1 MSNEAKLREYL
12 KKAIADTR
20 EAQGRLRDLED
31 AASEPIAIV
40 GMACRYP
47 GDIRSPEDLWQA
59 VSEGVDCIGEF
70 PGDRGWN
77 TDRLYDPDPDA
88 GGTTYTRHGGFL
100 HDAGEF
106 DAGFFGISPREATAI
121 DPQHRLLLETAW
133 EAVEDA
139 GIAPRTLRGSRT
151 GVFAGA
157 MYQDYAPR
165 PAETPPAL
173 EGLIAGGTAGSIA
186 SGRVAYTLGLEG
198 PAVTIDTACS
208 SSLVALHLAAQ
219 ALRSGECDR
228 ALAGGVTVM
237 ATPTVF
243 VEFSRQR
250 GLAPDGRCKA
260 FAAGADGTGWA
271 EGVGFLVLERLS
283 DAVREGHRVLAL
295 VRGSAVNQDG
305 ASNGLTAPNGPS
317 QERVIT
323 AALANARLST
333 GDVDAVEAHGTG
345 TTLGDP
351 IEAHALLAT
360 YGKHRPADRPL
371 WLGSLKSNIGH
382 SQAAAGVG
390 SVIKMVQA
398 MRHGVLPKTLHVDE
412 PSPHVEWD
420 SGAVELLT
428 ENRTWP
434 ETGRPRRAGVSSF
447 GISGTNAHVIVEQA
461 PEPERTGA
469 EPEQAGAEPA
479 ETGAEPDET
488 GAKLDETGA
497 APDVVPGAMPEA
509 VPWVLSAQ
517 TDDALRAQ
525 AVRLADH
532 LSRHPELRPADVG
545 FSLATTRAHL
555 DRRAAVVGR
564 DRDALVAGLA
574 AVASGATAGVEAA
587 DGAQP
592 VFVFPGQG
600 AQWAGMAAPLLDSSP
615 VFARAIR
622 ECSAAL
628 APYVDWS
635 VEDVLRSAPGAPG
648 LERVDVVQPVS
659 FAVMVSLARLWE
671 SHGVVP
677 AAVVGH
683 SQGEIAAAVVAGAL
697 SLDDGARVVTLRS
710 KAIGEVLSGHG
721 GMMSVAVSAER
732 AAELITEAAQATQA
746 TESTE
751 SADLAERVG
760 VAVVNGPASV
770 VVAGEPEALARVA
783 AACEAHGVRHRLL
796 PVDYASHSPQVS
808 TIEERLLTDLA
819 PVTPRTS
826 TIPFY
831 STVTG
836 NLLDTTE
843 LDAAYWYRNLRQTVL
858 FEDTTRAVADTG
870 SRLFIEISSH
880 LVLASGIQDTLADRG
895 AVATLGTLR
904 RDHGGLDQFLT
915 ALGQAHAHGV
925 SLDWSTVF
933 GDRPRRVDLPT
944 YAFQRERY
952 WWTPARSADP
962 AHFGL
967 TPTDHPLLGSVVHTA
982 EGDSVLFTGSLSLT
996 THPWLADHG
1005 VLGSVILPG
1014 TALIEMAVH
1023 AGDHVGASVLDE
1035 LVIEAPLLLAADQ
1048 QVHLQLAV
1056 GAAEADGSRPV
1067 TVHSRPDRPDSPW
1080 ILHARGVLGTDAA
1093 PGLDETTGLGDAADA
1108 VWPPSG
1114 AAPLDVSDAYDVLA
1128 ATGLDY
1134 GPFFQGLTAA
1144 WRSGQDL
1151 YAEIGLPADDTTG
1164 FGIHPA
1170 LLDASLHAF
1179 AHDNLT
1185 SGTGV
1190 SLAFA
1195 WSGVRLHATGA
1206 TALRVRLTP
1215 TGDDTVSLH
1224 ATDPT
1229 GQPVLTVDAL
1239 TTRPV
1244 AADQLAAAARA
1255 ARPDAL
1261 FDLVWASL
1269 DPARA
1274 EPAPVTVADVV
1285 AEDGPVPDFL
1295 LLVPEVS
1302 GADALAATHTAT
1314 RAVLARLQA
1323 WLADERLTSA
1333 RIAVLTAGA
1342 VAVDDGED
1350 VDPAAAAVWG
1360 LVRSAQAEHPDRIVL
1375 VDGEPG
1381 AEPDLSAV
1389 LAAATAAGEPQ
1400 VAVRAGAVRVLRLA
1414 RPAADPY
1421 APPAGDAWRLRV
1433 LDPGDPASL
1442 APVPDPDDP
1451 AALAPTDVRV
1461 SVRAA
1466 GITSRDL
1473 SVALGRPSDGPS
1485 TTGGDLGGVPGGEL
1499 AGALGGELGGELAG
1513 VVTAVGSE
1521 VTGLAPGDRVM
1532 GIGTGTFG
1540 PSVVTDRR
1548 LLVRIPSGLTFP
1560 QAASVPV
1567 AFLTALH
1574 TLRDLGGLTSDES
1587 VLIHAGPD
1595 GTALAAVQVA
1605 RHLGAHVHATAG
1617 PAGRG
1622 ALLDLGVD
1630 PERIADP
1637 GSPEFEQAVLRA
1649 TGGRGVDVV
1658 LNSLTGESVDA
1669 SLRLLPRGGR
1679 FLELGES
1686 ERRDPTETA
1695 VLHPGVE
1702 YAAHD
1707 LGRTD
1712 PDLLQALLAE
1722 VAELF
1727 DSGVLRPLP
1736 VTAWPLTRAEAA
1748 LRHVDRAPHA
1758 GKIVLTVDRS
1768 PDPEGT
1774 ALVTGGTG
1782 ALGSVVARHLVTAHG
1797 IRHLLLTSRRG
1808 IAAAGAPE
1816 LVAKLE
1822 ELGASVT
1829 VAACD
1834 VGDRDALAALL
1845 ASIPGAHP
1853 LTTVVHTAGVVDDGL
1868 LASLSDE
1875 QIATVLRPKA
1885 DAAWHLHEL
1894 TRDLDLSAFVL
1905 YSSLA
1910 GTLGGPGVANYSAA
1924 NAFLDAL
1931 AQRRRVQG
1939 LPAVSMVWGLW
1950 EEEGGMI
1957 QRLSAGDRTR
1967 MARDG
1972 LRTITGD
1979 HGMSMLDSALARSR
1993 PVVVAT
1999 PFDPSAVRG
2008 EVAAALRGLVR
2019 TTGRRTAAGQGAVD
2033 GALARRLAALGAGE
2047 QRALLAELVGEHAAA
2062 VLGHTDA
2069 SAVRAG
2075 QAFRDLGFDSL
2086 TAVELRNRLGAAT
2099 GIRLPATLVF
2109 DHPTPE
2115 ALTDFLHVKLG
2126 GATAAGAEA
2135 AAATA
2140 TATDE
2145 PIAIVG
2151 MACRYPGGV
2160 ADSDGL
2166 WRLVAD
2172 GVDAITEFPTNR
2184 GWDIDGI
2191 YDPSGERPRSTY
2203 ARTGGFLHDADRFDS
2218 DFFGLSPREAAIMDP
2233 QQRVLLE
2240 SAWEV
2245 VERAGID
2252 PGSLRGS
2259 NTGVFVGLVQQEYG
2273 PRSDV
2278 IGEQHESHF
2287 LTGGT
2292 ASVASGRIAYTMGF
2306 GGPAVTLDTACSSS
2320 LVAMHMAGQSLRS
2333 GECDLALAGGATVM
2347 GTPGLFTGFSR
2358 QRGLSS
2364 DGRCKAFA
2372 AGADGTGFG
2381 EGVGVLLLER
2391 LSDARRNG
2399 HRVLAVIRGS
2409 AVNQDGASNG
2419 LTAPNGP
2426 AQERVIRRALAS
2438 AGLSAADVDVV
2449 EAHGTGTTLGDP
2461 IEAQAVLAT
2470 YGQDR
2475 PADQPLYLGS
2485 LKSNIGHTQA
2495 AAGVGSVIKMVQAMR
2510 HGVLPKTLHVDEP
2523 SPHVEWDSGAV
2534 ELLMENRTWPE
2545 TGRPRRAGVS
2555 SFGISG
2561 TNAHLIIEQAP
2572 EVDEPAP
2579 VVDDSGPVPWVL
2591 SGRSDEAVREQA
2603 ARLAEWLTRTPE
2615 LGLADVGLTLAS
2627 ARSRFERGAVVVGA
2641 DREELLTALAEV
2653 ADGRAPLVTPAGNGL
2668 TMMFAGQGGQ
2678 RVGMGRELYEAYPAF
2693 ATAVDDVLTAVDK
2706 ELAGFV
2712 DHPVRDVLFEDSDTG
2727 LLNQTVYTQTALF
2740 AIEVGLYRL
2749 LESWGTRP
2757 TWLVGHSI
2765 GEIAAAHIAGVL
2777 SLEDAARLVAA
2788 RGRLMQALPEGGAM
2802 AAIETTEA
2810 DMLPL
2815 LDNAVGIAAV
2825 NGPTS
2830 IVVSGEHTA
2839 VERVITH
2846 FENAGS
2852 RVKRLKVS
2860 HAFHSPLME
2869 PMLDEFA
2876 SIVEELSFHEPS
2888 IPIVSTVT
2896 GRPVEPDTLTNPTYW
2911 VHHVRNTVRFHD
2923 AITHL
2928 ADQHTGGYI
2937 ELGPSGV
2944 LVAQTQQILDTTGHE
2959 AHLVLP
2965 TLRPGQPETHTTL
2978 TTLGRLYAAGTGI
2991 TPSWQTVFGRHTR
3004 LVELPA
3010 YPFQRQRYWLNASP
3024 LTTDSGAGTGHPLL
3038 GSVVDVA
3045 DSGSLVLSGRLSTA
3059 AQPWLTDHLVLGSAV
3074 LPGSTWIELA
3084 LYAAGQS
3091 GASALKELVIE
3102 RPLVIDEDASVR
3114 LQVHVGTDDAGVRS
3128 ISIHSRPD
3136 DEDTTWTRHATGIL
3150 GTEPPPPTQPFTQ
3163 WPPTDAVVQDPDQLY
3178 TALAEAGVDW
3188 GTHAL
3193 TAAWRRGDEFY
3204 AEVGVADGIADGFG
3218 VVPMLLDT
3226 ALHVGGDV
3234 SQEGGV
3240 RLPSSWRNVHLYA
3253 SGADTLRV
3261 RVAASTTAADD
3272 DGSVSLYAEDTAGQ
3286 TVLTAESVRSHPVTP
3301 EQVAGGRPSP
3311 RGALWEVTWQPVD
3324 RRDEILSGLD
3334 VLELDESGT
3343 EPVVA
3348 ARKLVEQ
3355 VVDRLQHALETGAP
3369 LLVVTRGAVA
3379 TEPGE
3384 AADPAGSAV
3393 WGLLRSVQL
3402 EHPDRVVVV
3411 DVEPNTEWQPVPL
3424 PEGEPQLAFRQG
3436 RMLAPRLAAATPVT
3450 GDPVTWGE
3458 GTVLVTGATG
3468 SLGAAA
3474 ARHLVAEHGIRHLL
3488 LTTDP
3493 RMERGA
3499 EDSDPA
3505 SDPATDPSAE
3515 QVAELVTELTGLGA
3529 DVKVAACDFTD
3540 REAVAVLV
3548 AEVST
3553 EHPLTGVIHSS
3564 PRPAVENADD
3574 SAEDGESWFEPALR
3588 ARAGAAWNL
3597 HELTKAL
3604 GLTHFVLFS
3613 SPGGTVGDLGAGGFA
3628 AADGFLDGLAAHRL
3642 ALGLPALTVAYGDD
3656 RSGAYGLRPLAPE
3669 EAPALLDAA
3678 LATGRPALVAAPLNR
3693 AVLRAGHDVPP
3704 ILRDLAPARA
3714 SRASDSRTPG
3724 GEVLA
3729 DRLARLTVPERDAL
3743 LVGLVSEH
3751 VATVLGHADADG
3763 IDHDHAF
3770 QEIGFDSVTAVEL
3783 RNRLGAVTGVR
3794 LPTTVVFDHPT
3805 PAALARWLRD
3815 RLVPEPDPAVA
3826 LQKELDDLEARLTGA
3841 ADLDPSG
3848 RRAVATRLRGI
3859 LDHWSRS
3866 QESETY
3872 GTQEASE
3879 AEDGLESAS
3888 SSDLF
3893 DFIDNELGRAAG

>member
-1 MSNEAKLREYL
+1 M
-12 KKAIADTR
+12 
-20 EAQGRLRDLED
+20 
-31 AASEPIAIV
+31 
-40 GMACRYP
+40 
-47 GDIRSPEDLWQA
+47 
-59 VSEGVDCIGEF
+59 
-70 PGDRGWN
+70 
-77 TDRLYDPDPDA
+77 
-88 GGTTYTRHGGFL
+88 
-100 HDAGEF
+100 
-106 DAGFFGISPREATAI
+106 
-121 DPQHRLLLETAW
+121 
-133 EAVEDA
+133 
-139 GIAPRTLRGSRT
+139 
-151 GVFAGA
+151 
-157 MYQDYAPR
+157 R
-165 PAETPPAL
+165 P
-173 EGLIAGGTAGSIA
+173 
-186 SGRVAYTLGLEG
+186 
-198 PAVTIDTACS
+198 
-208 SSLVALHLAAQ
+208 
-219 ALRSGECDR
+219 
-228 ALAGGVTVM
+228 ALAGGVTGDG
-237 ATPTVF
+237 TDRGS
-243 VEFSRQR
+243 VEFTGSAARP
-250 GLAPDGRCKA
+250 PDG
-260 FAAGADGTGWA
+260 DVQ
-271 EGVGFLVLERLS
+271 GVRRWRRRRHRLGGGRRFLVLERLS
-283 DAVREGHRVLAL
+283 DAVRDGHRCPRL

-323 AALANARLST
+323 AALANARLTT

-360 YGKHRPADRPL
+360 YGRHRPADRPL

-461 PEPERTGA
+461 PEPEPAGFGPDRTGA
-469 EPEQAGAEPA
+469 D
-479 ETGAEPDET
+479 TD
-488 GAKLDETGA
+488 GA
-497 APDVVPGAMPEA
+497 AAAPAP
-509 VPWVLSAQ
+509 VPWVLSAH

-525 AVRLADH
+525 ATRLAAH
-532 LSRHPELRPADVG
+532 LARHPELRPADVG

-555 DRRAAVVGR
+555 DRRAVVVGQ
-564 DRDALVAGLA
+564 DREALVAGLSAIASGTTTGAA
-574 AVASGATAGVEAA
+574 AV

-600 AQWAGMAAPLLDSSP
+600 AQWVGMAAPLLDASP
-615 VFARAIR
+615 EFARAIR

-671 SHGVVP
+671 FHGVVP

-683 SQGEIAAAVVAGAL
+683 SQGEIAAAVVAEAL
-697 SLDDGARVVTLRS
+697 SLDDGARIVTLRS
-710 KAIGEVLSGHG
+710 KAIGELLSGHG
-721 GMMSVAVSAER
+721 AMMSIAVSAER
-732 AAELITEAAQATQA
+732 AAELIAELTAETTETSATGSTGA
-746 TESTE
+746 TGGATGASEG
-751 SADLAERVG
+751 ADLAGRVG

-770 VVAGEPEALARVA
+770 VLAGEPHALTRIA
-783 AACEAHGVRHRLL
+783 ATCEHHGIRHRLL
-796 PVDYASHSPQVS
+796 PVDYASHSPQVA
-808 TIEERLLTDLA
+808 TIEDRLLIDLA
-819 PVTPRTS
+819 PVTPRPS
-826 TIPFY
+826 TVPFY

-836 NLLDTTE
+836 TLLDTTA

-858 FEDTTRAVADTG
+858 FHDTTRTIADAG
-870 SRLFIEISSH
+870 SRVFIEISSH
-880 LVLASGIQDTLADRG
+880 PVLGSGIQDTLADRG

-925 SLDWSTVF
+925 SPDWSTVF

-944 YAFQRERY
+944 YAFQRDRY
-952 WWTPARSADP
+952 WWTPTRSADP

-982 EGDSVLFTGSLSLT
+982 DGDSVLFTGSLSLT
-996 THPWLADHG
+996 AHPWLADHG
-1005 VLGSVILPG
+1005 VLGSVLLPG

-1035 LVIEAPLLLAADQ
+1035 LVIEAPLLLGADQ
-1048 QVHLQLAV
+1048 QVQLQLAV
-1056 GAAEADGSRPV
+1056 GAADADGSRPV
-1067 TVHSRPDRPDSPW
+1067 TVHSRPDRPDASW
-1080 ILHARGVLGTDAA
+1080 VLHARGVLGTEGAEAA
-1093 PGLDETTGLGDAADA
+1093 ATGDSAGSRDSGDSTGSGVSAADT

-1114 AAPLDVSDAYDVLA
+1114 AAPLDVSDAYEVLA

-1134 GPFFQGLTAA
+1134 GPFFQGLKAA
-1144 WRSGQDL
+1144 WRSGEHL
-1151 YAEIGLPADDTTG
+1151 YAEVGLPADDATG

-1185 SGTGV
+1185 SGTEV

-1206 TALRVRLTP
+1206 TTLRVRLTP
-1215 TGDDTVSLH
+1215 TGDNTVNLH

-1229 GQPVLTVDAL
+1229 GQPVLTIAAL
-1239 TTRPV
+1239 TTRPI
-1244 AADQLAAAARA
+1244 APDQLATAARA

-1261 FDLVWASL
+1261 FDLVWAPL
-1269 DPARA
+1269 DPARG
-1274 EPAPVTVADVV
+1274 EPAALTVADTV
-1285 AEDGPVPDFL
+1285 AQDGPVPDFL
-1295 LLVPEVS
+1295 LLAPDVS
-1302 GADALAATHTAT
+1302 GADVLAATHSAA
-1314 RAVLARLQA
+1314 RSVLARLQA
-1323 WLADERLTSA
+1323 WLADERFGSA
-1333 RIAVLTAGA
+1333 RIAVLTSGA

-1381 AEPDLSAV
+1381 TEPDLSAV

-1400 VAVRAGAVRVLRLA
+1400 VAVRGGAVRVLRLA
-1414 RPAADPY
+1414 RPAGDPST
-1421 APPAGDAWRLRV
+1421 PPADDAWRLRV
-1433 LDPGDPASL
+1433 LVPGDLTSL
-1442 APVPDPDDP
+1442 APAQDP
-1451 AALAPTDVRV
+1451 APRAPLAPTEVRV

-1466 GITSRDL
+1466 GVTSRDMA
-1473 SVALGRPSDGPS
+1473 VALGRPTDDRPAAGPS
-1485 TTGGDLGGVPGGEL
+1485 TPGDDLGDDLGDKPDGRLDGEL
-1499 AGALGGELGGELAG
+1499 TGELTGEDGLAGEIGGELAG

-1521 VTGLAPGDRVM
+1521 VTELAPGDRVM
-1532 GIGTGTFG
+1532 GLATGAFG
-1540 PSVVTDRR
+1540 PSVVTDHR
-1548 LLVRIPSGLTFP
+1548 LLARIPTGLTFP
-1560 QAASVPV
+1560 QAASVPI

-1574 TLRDLGGLTSDES
+1574 TLRDLGGLDADES

-1605 RHLGAHVHATAG
+1605 RHLGAHVYATAG
-1617 PAGRG
+1617 PAGRA

-1630 PERIADP
+1630 PERIA
-1637 GSPEFEQAVLRA
+1637 GSGAPEFEEAVLRA
-1649 TGGRGVDVV
+1649 TEGRGVDVV
-1658 LNSLTGESVDA
+1658 LNSHTGDSVDVDA

-1686 ERRDPTETA
+1686 ERRDPGETA
-1695 VLHPGVE
+1695 TLHPGVE

-1712 PDLLQALLAE
+1712 PDLLRTLLAE
-1722 VAELF
+1722 LVALF
-1727 DSGVLRPLP
+1727 ESGVLHPLP
-1736 VTAWPLTRAEAA
+1736 VAVWPLTRAEAA
-1748 LRHVDRAPHA
+1748 LRHMATARHS
-1758 GKIVLTVDRS
+1758 GKAVVLTVDRA
-1768 PDPEGT
+1768 PDSEGT

-1782 ALGSVVARHLVTAHG
+1782 ALGRVAARHLVTAHG

-1816 LVAKLE
+1816 LVAELE

-1845 ASIPGAHP
+1845 TTIPAAHP

-1868 LASLSDE
+1868 LASLTDE
-1875 QIATVLRPKA
+1875 QFATVLRPKA

-1972 LRTITGD
+1972 LRPITGD

-2008 EVAAALRGLVR
+2008 EVAPALRGLVR
-2019 TTGRRTAAGQGAVD
+2019 TTGRRTAAGHGAVD
-2033 GALARRLAALGAGE
+2033 GTLARRLAALGTDE

-2062 VLGHTDA
+2062 VLGHADA

-2075 QAFRDLGFDSL
+2075 QAFRDVGFDSL

-2126 GATAAGAEA
+2126 GAAAIAAEA
-2135 AAATA
+2135 APVT
-2140 TATDE
+2140 TTDE

-2160 ADSDGL
+2160 TDSEGL

-2172 GVDAITEFPTNR
+2172 GIDAITEFPTNR

-2218 DFFGLSPREAAIMDP
+2218 GFFGLSPREAAIMDP

-2252 PGSLRGS
+2252 PASLRGS

-2333 GECDLALAGGATVM
+2333 GECDLAMAGGATVM

-2426 AQERVIRRALAS
+2426 AQERVIRRALAN
-2438 AGLSAADVDVV
+2438 AGLTAADIDVV

-2461 IEAQAVLAT
+2461 IEAQALLAT

-2475 PADQPLYLGS
+2475 PTDQPLYLGS

-2534 ELLMENRTWPE
+2534 ELLTENRTWPE
-2545 TGRPRRAGVS
+2545 TGRLRRAGVS

-2561 TNAHLIIEQAP
+2561 TNAHVIVEHAP
-2572 EVDEPAP
+2572 EVDLPAP
-2579 VVDDSGPVPWVL
+2579 VPSGAVVPWVL
-2591 SGRSDEAVREQA
+2591 SGRTDEAVREQA
-2603 ARLAEWLTRTPE
+2603 TRLADWIRQSPE
-2615 LGLADVGLTLAS
+2615 LDVASAGLTLAT
-2627 ARSRFERGAVVVGA
+2627 ARSRFEKGAVAVGA
-2641 DREELLTALAEV
+2641 DREELLSALAEIT
-2653 ADGRAPLVTPAGNGL
+2653 DGHTPLVGPAGSGVAML
-2668 TMMFAGQGGQ
+2668 FAGQGGQ
-2678 RVGMGRELYEAYPAF
+2678 RVGMGRELYAAYPVF
-2693 ATAVDDVLTAVDK
+2693 AAAVDDVLTALDK
-2706 ELAGFV
+2706 ELTGHV
-2712 DHPVRDVLFEDSDTG
+2712 DHPVRDVLLGDTDPD
-2727 LLNQTVYTQTALF
+2727 LLNQTVYTQSSLF
-2740 AIEVGLYRL
+2740 AIEIGLYRL
-2749 LESWGTRP
+2749 LESWGARP
-2757 TWLVGHSI
+2757 DWLVGHSI
-2765 GEIAAAHIAGVL
+2765 GEIAAAHIAGVFTL
-2777 SLEDAARLVAA
+2777 DDAARLVAA
-2788 RGRLMQALPEGGAM
+2788 RGRLMQALPEGGVMTAVE
-2802 AAIETTEA
+2802 ATES
-2810 DMLPL
+2810 DVLPL
-2815 LDNAVGIAAV
+2815 LDDAVGIAAV

-2830 IVVSGEHTA
+2830 VVISGEHTA
-2839 VERVITH
+2839 VERVTTH
-2846 FENAGS
+2846 FENTGH
-2852 RVKRLKVS
+2852 RVKRLTVS

-2869 PMLDEFA
+2869 PMLDDFA
-2876 SIVEELSFHEPS
+2876 AIVEGLTFHEPS

-2896 GRPVEPDTLTNPTYW
+2896 GLPVEPDTLTDPAYW
-2911 VHHVRNTVRFHD
+2911 VRHVRNTVRYHD

-2928 ADQHTGGYI
+2928 ADQHIGGYVEI
-2937 ELGPSGV
+2937 GPSGV
-2944 LVAQTQQILDTTGHE
+2944 LVAQTQQILDAAGHE
-2959 AHLVLP
+2959 GPLVLP
-2965 TLRPGQPETHTTL
+2965 TLRPGHNETRTIL
-2978 TTLGRLYAAGTGI
+2978 TALGQLHAAGTGI
-2991 TPSWQTVFGRHTR
+2991 TPRWRIVLGQHTH

-3024 LTTDSGAGTGHPLL
+3024 FNADSGTGTGHPLL

-3045 DSGSLVLSGRLSTA
+3045 DSGSLVLTGRLSTA
-3059 AQPWLTDHLVLGSAV
+3059 AQPWLTDHLVLGSVV
-3074 LPGSTWIELA
+3074 LPASTWIEVA

-3091 GASALKELVIE
+3091 GATTLQELVIE
-3102 RPLVIDEDASVR
+3102 RPLVIDEDESVR
-3114 LQVHVGTDDAGVRS
+3114 LQVHIGTNDAGVRS

-3136 DEDTTWTRHATGIL
+3136 DEDTTWTRHATGVL
-3150 GTEPPPPTQPFTQ
+3150 GTEPPAPTDTFTQ
-3163 WPPTDAVVQDPDQLY
+3163 WPPAGATAQDPDQLY

-3188 GTHAL
+3188 GARAL
-3193 TAAWRRGDEFY
+3193 TAAWRRGDEFF
-3204 AEVGVADGIADGFG
+3204 AEVGVTDGIADGFG
-3218 VVPMLLDT
+3218 VAPMLLDT
-3226 ALHVGGDV
+3226 ALYVSGDV
-3234 SQEGGV
+3234 PQEGGV
-3240 RLPSSWRNVHLYA
+3240 WLPSAWRNVHLYA
-3253 SGADTLRV
+3253 SGATALRV
-3261 RVAASTTAADD
+3261 RVTASTSAVTDG
-3272 DGSVSLYAEDTAGQ
+3272 DGSVSVHAEDTTGR

-3311 RGALWEVTWQPVD
+3311 RDALWEVTWQPVD
-3324 RRDEILSGLD
+3324 RRDETLSGLV
-3334 VLELDESGT
+3334 VLELDGSGDS
-3343 EPVVA
+3343 EPLVA

-3355 VVDRLQHALETGAP
+3355 VVDRLQHALETGER
-3369 LLVVTRGAVA
+3369 LVVVTRGAVS
-3379 TEPGE
+3379 TGPGE
-3384 AADPAGSAV
+3384 TADPAGAAV

-3411 DVEPNTEWQPVPL
+3411 DVEPDTEWQPGPL
-3424 PEGEPQLAFRQG
+3424 PDGEPQLAFRQG
-3436 RMLAPRLAAATPVT
+3436 RMLAPRLTAATPVP
-3450 GDPVTWGE
+3450 GAPATWGA

-3468 SLGAAA
+3468 TLGAAA
-3474 ARHLVAEHGIRHLL
+3474 ARHLVTEHGMRHLL

-3493 RMERGA
+3493 
-3499 EDSDPA
+3499 
-3505 SDPATDPSAE
+3505 ATGSTANPVANSVANSVPDLVPDAIADL
-3515 QVAELVTELTGLGA
+3515 VAELAGLGA
-3529 DVKVAACDFTD
+3529 DVRVAACDLTD
-3540 REAVAVLV
+3540 REAVAALV
-3548 AEVST
+3548 AGVST
-3553 EHPLTGVIHSS
+3553 EHPLTGVIHAA
-3564 PRPAVENADD
+3564 PRPAVENADAT
-3574 SAEDGESWFEPALR
+3574 AEGGENGIEPALLER
-3588 ARAGAAWNL
+3588 AEAAWNL
-3597 HELTKAL
+3597 HELTKDL
-3604 GLTHFVLFS
+3604 GLTRFVLFS

-3628 AADGFLDGLAAHRL
+3628 AADGFLDALSAYRV

-3656 RSGAYGLRPLAPE
+3656 GSGAYGLRPLSPE

-3678 LATGRPALVAAPLNR
+3678 LATGRPALVAAPLDK
-3693 AVLRAGHDVPP
+3693 ALLRAGHDVPP
-3704 ILRDLAPARA
+3704 LLRDLAPART
-3714 SRASDSRTPG
+3714 SRIPRASHGPASG
-3724 GEVLA
+3724 GETLA

-3783 RNRLGAVTGVR
+3783 RNRLGTVTGVR
-3794 LPTTVVFDHPT
+3794 LPATVVFDHPT
-3805 PAALARWLRD
+3805 PGALARWLRD
-3815 RLVPEPDPAVA
+3815 RLVPVSDPAVA

-3841 ADLDPSG
+3841 ADLAPSG

-3866 QESETY
+3866 QDSEAY

-3879 AEDGLESAS
+3879 AEDALESALESAS